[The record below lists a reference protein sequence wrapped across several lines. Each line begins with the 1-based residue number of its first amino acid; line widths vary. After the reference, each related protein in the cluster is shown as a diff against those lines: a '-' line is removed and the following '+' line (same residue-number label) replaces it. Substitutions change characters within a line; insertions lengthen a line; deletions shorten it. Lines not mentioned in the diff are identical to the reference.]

1 MPLRPDEK
9 GEVLEI
15 SPVSVTDFALALLK
29 SNGHNVSKVLHVY
42 SALNGWWPGYDLI
55 LYKSYGATERTAYVW
70 YERGRLRINTVIG
83 WFDEAN
89 APPEKTGPPGTE
101 KQIAAFDE
109 AEEKL

>member
-1 MPLRPDEK
+1 MPLLDGEQ

-15 SPVSVTDFALALLK
+15 SPVSITDSAFALLK
-29 SNGHNVSKVLHVY
+29 SNGHNVSKVLYVY
-42 SALNGWWPGYDLI
+42 SAQNGWWPGYDLI
-55 LYKSYGATERTAYVW
+55 IYKSYGATKRTAYVW
-70 YERGRLRINTVIG
+70 YERGRLKINTVIG